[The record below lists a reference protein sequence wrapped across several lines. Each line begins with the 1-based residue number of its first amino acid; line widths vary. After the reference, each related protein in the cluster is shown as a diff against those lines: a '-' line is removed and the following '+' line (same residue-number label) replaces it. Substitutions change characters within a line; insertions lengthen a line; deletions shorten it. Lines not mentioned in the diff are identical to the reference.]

1 MRLKNHVQPA
11 RRERR
16 RGFQRCGDFPRVM
29 RVIAVPLRA
38 VIFADFFKA
47 PLHARKRVQ
56 PRRDVFCGN
65 AAKTRRA
72 ARGEGVVNMASPRD
86 VQPYTA
92 KIFSVFAKIKG
103 VFFADGSDVF
113 RRKIRSFVFYTERR
127 VRGEIFFDFF
137 VVGAYERGSAG
148 RAERFESS
156 DEFVFIAITFHM
168 IAVDIEKYR
177 DVGMKI

>member
-1 MRLKNHVQPA
+1 
-11 RRERR
+11 
-16 RGFQRCGDFPRVM
+16 
-29 RVIAVPLRA
+29 
-38 VIFADFFKA
+38 
-47 PLHARKRVQ
+47 
-56 PRRDVFCGN
+56 
-65 AAKTRRA
+65 
-72 ARGEGVVNMASPRD
+72 MASPRD
-86 VQPYTA
+86 VQPYAA
-92 KIFSVFAKIKG
+92 KIFSVFAKIEG

-113 RRKIRSFVFYTERR
+113 RRKIRSFGFYAERR